1 MRRGKRGRRKIAG
14 EKMGRAHNYGMSA
27 QKSKADGDGGG
38 KAGGDVVYTSIG
50 EMMGAAAEAA
60 AEAGVR
66 QYGFQ
71 LDYSEESLGYLDP
84 ILAQVVMQTDPD
96 LERETK
102 LWGGYF
108 GETLRRI
115 YGGEW
120 ELTQYPRS
128 STLVP
133 TLVIAGSQ
141 LYPLMKVFRRLTL
154 GEGERIDDF
163 LVMVKARLAAG
174 SAQS

>member
-1 MRRGKRGRRKIAG
+1 
-14 EKMGRAHNYGMSA
+14 MSA
-27 QKSKADGDGGG
+27 DKKKGPQAASGEA
-38 KAGGDVVYTSIG
+38 AYTSIG
-50 EMMGAAAEAA
+50 DMMAASAETAAAT
-60 AEAGVR
+60 GVR
-66 QYGFQ
+66 QYGFA
-71 LDYSEESLGYLDP
+71 LDFSEASLAYLDP
-84 ILAQVVMQTDPD
+84 ILAQVVMQDNPD

-128 STLVP
+128 SALVP
-133 TLVIAGSQ
+133 TLIIDGSQ
-141 LYPLMKVFRRLTL
+141 IFPLMKVFRRLTL

-163 LVMVKARLAAG
+163 LVMVKARLAATG
-174 SAQS
+174 KSQS

>member
-1 MRRGKRGRRKIAG
+1 MG
-14 EKMGRAHNYGMSA
+14 EKLGRAHNYGMSA
-27 QKSKADGDGGG
+27 QKSKAGGDGGG

-71 LDYSEESLGYLDP
+71 LDYSEQSLGYLDP

-174 SAQS
+174 KAPS

>member
-1 MRRGKRGRRKIAG
+1 
-14 EKMGRAHNYGMSA
+14 MGA
-27 QKSKADGDGGG
+27 QKSKEKA
-38 KAGGDVVYTSIG
+38 AGGEAVYGTIG
-50 EMMGAAAEAA
+50 EMMKAAAEAA

-66 QYGFQ
+66 QYGFG
-71 LDYSEESLGYLDP
+71 LDYTEESLAYLDP
-84 ILAQVVMQTDPD
+84 ILAQVVTQSNPD

-102 LWGGYF
+102 MWGGYF

-128 STLVP
+128 SALVP
-133 TLVIAGSQ
+133 TLIIEGSQ
-141 LYPLMKVFRRLTL
+141 LYPLMKVYRRLTL
-154 GEGERIDDF
+154 GEGERIDEF

-174 SAQS
+174 KSQS